1 MGATSGQQVWKGQ
14 LLARIS
20 RTDSLEIV
28 ADVDEMDLNGLKV
41 GDRVPVTLDTNEKEI
56 LTGTVTE
63 IAGLGVTR
71 QNAAYYTVHLT
82 VDADGLMLGQSASV
96 YLPRG

>member
-1 MGATSGQQVWKGQ
+1 MAGYCHAAESK
-14 LLARIS
+14 
-20 RTDSLEIV
+20 EKIV
-28 ADVDEMDLNGLKV
+28 DVYRPANGLKV
-41 GDRVPVTLDTNEKEI
+41 GDQIPVTLDTDENKI

-63 IAGLGVTR
+63 ISGLGVTR

-82 VDADGLMLGQSASV
+82 IDTDDLMLGQSASV